1 MESIRMNTT
10 NNTAGDDEDHTN
22 GGEEHDATAEEN
34 KNPHTAKD
42 NEKENSESGN
52 ETVDEET
59 AAAAAAFCSF
69 FRNSTDFWQAKCN
82 ELGALAV
89 QMNPSQSLTVMADIF
104 QKSIVL
110 AKLPYVIRETKLA
123 ENLEGALEELQKNIA
138 ASPSNEELNMPE
150 PNDPSRLDT
159 ALNDLN
165 RLLRDIADNNDGS
178 RLETEIGELNR
189 LGFALNELSR
199 RSAEQDKNPIYDSPE
214 SLPGWESCP
223 LSIKLFWVKNRAE
236 KLKSEA
242 RVMKERAEKLKSEAR
257 AMKSEAEKNAQTHL
271 YKLTEHVRRIASS
284 MGVAHQALKAM
295 SGLCQAEG
303 TLDTLGSDT
312 KAAIEASAMN
322 RKRKLERLGRETVVE
337 TLYRAPTTLSDDYMP
352 ILENAVLLEGQEETP
367 LPLWNS
373 MQSISNPNGTLK
385 GIADAMSYYYEHA
398 TFLPTPE
405 TEDEENNHR
414 IYVVSSLDELK
425 KVLDYVGGPV

>member
-22 GGEEHDATAEEN
+22 GEEHDATAEEN

-59 AAAAAAFCSF
+59 AAAAAAAFCSF

-123 ENLEGALEELQKNIA
+123 ENLEGALEELKKNIA
-138 ASPSNEELNMPE
+138 ASSPSNEELNMPK

-199 RSAEQDKNPIYDSPE
+199 RSAEQDKDPIYDSPE

-223 LSIKLFWVKNRAE
+223 LSIKLILVKERAE

-242 RVMKERAEKLKSEAR
+242 RVMKERAEKLKERAERLKSEPRTMKSEAR
-257 AMKSEAEKNAQTHL
+257 AMKSDA
-271 YKLTEHVRRIASS
+271 R
-284 MGVAHQALKAM
+284 AH
-295 SGLCQAEG
+295 E
-303 TLDTLGSDT
+303 
-312 KAAIEASAMN
+312 
-322 RKRKLERLGRETVVE
+322 
-337 TLYRAPTTLSDDYMP
+337 
-352 ILENAVLLEGQEETP
+352 
-367 LPLWNS
+367 
-373 MQSISNPNGTLK
+373 
-385 GIADAMSYYYEHA
+385 
-398 TFLPTPE
+398 
-405 TEDEENNHR
+405 
-414 IYVVSSLDELK
+414 
-425 KVLDYVGGPV
+425 